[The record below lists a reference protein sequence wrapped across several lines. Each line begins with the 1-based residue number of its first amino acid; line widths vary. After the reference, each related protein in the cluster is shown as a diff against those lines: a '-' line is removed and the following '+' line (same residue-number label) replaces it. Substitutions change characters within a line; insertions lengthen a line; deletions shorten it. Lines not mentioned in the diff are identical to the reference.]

1 MARKVDSYVEV
12 EKSNKK
18 STPTQNVGVVS
29 KQKNNKDLKKEK
41 NVGTSIFIFFAIL
54 VIISLAIGVVFS
66 PTFDVTGIVTYDG
79 VNVSSGE
86 ISNIAN
92 VNIGENILKQ
102 NYRAIR
108 ENVSAIPYIKSVNI
122 KLLFPDKIEIRYE
135 EREPYAL
142 GKYLESYVVIDKF
155 GYLLEIKKENDLID
169 LPVIYGIE
177 LENCELGE
185 MLKDTDRIKYQNVVM
200 LLETAKQ
207 RDFQYN
213 IYEIDYEK
221 ISEVK
226 FWVKDFD
233 IDIIYGVIDK
243 NLIADKLNYL
253 SEVLKK
259 LNGKKG
265 KLNISSDNYLEKTI
279 FTERY

>member
-1 MARKVDSYVEV
+1 MARKVYSYVEV

-29 KQKNNKDLKKEK
+29 KQKNNKDSKKEK

-54 VIISLAIGVVFS
+54 VIMSLAIGVVFS

-142 GKYLESYVVIDKF
+142 VKYLESYVVIDKF
-155 GYLLEIKKENDLID
+155 GYLLEIKKENDLTD

-233 IDIIYGVIDK
+233 IDIIYGDIDK

>member
-1 MARKVDSYVEV
+1 MAKKVDNYVEV
-12 EKSNKK
+12 EKSSKK
-18 STPTQNVGVVS
+18 FTPTQNVGVVS
-29 KQKNNKDLKKEK
+29 KQKNNKYLKKEK
-41 NVGTSIFIFFAIL
+41 NVGTSIFIFFAVL

-66 PTFDVTGIVTYDG
+66 PAFDVTGIVTYDG
-79 VNVSSGE
+79 VNISSGE
-86 ISNIAN
+86 ISYIAN

-108 ENVSAIPYIKSVNI
+108 ENLSAMPYIKSVSI
-122 KLLFPDKIEIRYE
+122 KLLLPDKIEVKYE

-142 GKYLESYVVIDKF
+142 VKYLESYVVMDKF

-169 LPVIYGIE
+169 LPVIYGIA
-177 LENCELGE
+177 LEDCEPGE
-185 MLKDTDRIKYQNVVM
+185 MLQDTDRIKYQNIVM

-207 RDFQYN
+207 REFQYN

-233 IDIIYGVIDK
+233 IDIIYGDIDK

>member
-1 MARKVDSYVEV
+1 MARKVYSYVEV

-29 KQKNNKDLKKEK
+29 KQKNNKDSKKEK

-54 VIISLAIGVVFS
+54 VIMSLAIGVVFS

-102 NYRAIR
+102 NYRAIK
-108 ENVSAIPYIKSVNI
+108 ESVSAIPYIKSVNI

-142 GKYLESYVVIDKF
+142 CKYLESYVVVDKF
-155 GYLLEIKKENDLID
+155 GYLLEIKKENDLTD

-177 LENCELGE
+177 LENCELGK

-233 IDIIYGVIDK
+233 IDIIYGDIDK

>member
-1 MARKVDSYVEV
+1 MARKVYSYVEV

-29 KQKNNKDLKKEK
+29 KQKNNKDSKKEK

-54 VIISLAIGVVFS
+54 VIMSLAIGVVFS

-102 NYRAIR
+102 NYRAIK

-142 GKYLESYVVIDKF
+142 CKYLESYVVVDKF
-155 GYLLEIKKENDLID
+155 GYLLEIKKENDLTD

-233 IDIIYGVIDK
+233 IDIIYGDIDK

>member
-1 MARKVDSYVEV
+1 MARKVYSYVEV

-29 KQKNNKDLKKEK
+29 KQKNNKDSKKEK

-54 VIISLAIGVVFS
+54 VIMSLAIGVVFS

-102 NYRAIR
+102 NYRAIK
-108 ENVSAIPYIKSVNI
+108 ESVSAIPYIKSVNI

-142 GKYLESYVVIDKF
+142 CKYLESYVVVDKF
-155 GYLLEIKKENDLID
+155 GYLLEIKKENDLTD

-177 LENCELGE
+177 LENCELGK

-207 RDFQYN
+207 KDFQYN

-233 IDIIYGVIDK
+233 IDIIYGDIDK

>member
-1 MARKVDSYVEV
+1 MARKVYSYVEV

-29 KQKNNKDLKKEK
+29 KQKNNKDSKKEK

-108 ENVSAIPYIKSVNI
+108 ENVSAIPYIKSVNM
-122 KLLFPDKIEIRYE
+122 KLLFPDKIEIKYE

-142 GKYLESYVVIDKF
+142 VKYLESYVVIDKF
-155 GYLLEIKKENDLID
+155 GYLLEIKKENDLTD

-233 IDIIYGVIDK
+233 IDIIYGDVDK

>member
-1 MARKVDSYVEV
+1 MARKVYSYVEV

-29 KQKNNKDLKKEK
+29 KQKNNKDSKKEK

-54 VIISLAIGVVFS
+54 VIMSLAIGVVFS

-102 NYRAIR
+102 NYRAIK
-108 ENVSAIPYIKSVNI
+108 ESVSAIPYIKSVNI

-155 GYLLEIKKENDLID
+155 GYLLEIKKENDLTD

-233 IDIIYGVIDK
+233 IDIIYGDIDK

>member
-233 IDIIYGVIDK
+233 IDIIYGDIDK

>member
-1 MARKVDSYVEV
+1 MARKVYSYVEV

-29 KQKNNKDLKKEK
+29 KQKNNKDSKKEK

-155 GYLLEIKKENDLID
+155 GYLLEIKKENDLTD

-233 IDIIYGVIDK
+233 IDIIYGDVDK

>member
-1 MARKVDSYVEV
+1 MARKVYSYVEV

-29 KQKNNKDLKKEK
+29 KQKNNKDSKKEK

-108 ENVSAIPYIKSVNI
+108 ENVSAIPYIKSVNM
-122 KLLFPDKIEIRYE
+122 KLLFPDKIEIKYE

-142 GKYLESYVVIDKF
+142 VKYLESYVVIDKF
-155 GYLLEIKKENDLID
+155 GYLLEIKKENDLTD

-233 IDIIYGVIDK
+233 IDIIYGDIDK

>member
-18 STPTQNVGVVS
+18 STPTQNVVVVS

-233 IDIIYGVIDK
+233 IDIIYGDIDK

>member
-1 MARKVDSYVEV
+1 MARKVYSYVEV

-29 KQKNNKDLKKEK
+29 KQKNNKDSKKEK

-142 GKYLESYVVIDKF
+142 VKYLESYVVIDKF
-155 GYLLEIKKENDLID
+155 GYLLEIKKENDLTD

-233 IDIIYGVIDK
+233 IDIIYGDIDK